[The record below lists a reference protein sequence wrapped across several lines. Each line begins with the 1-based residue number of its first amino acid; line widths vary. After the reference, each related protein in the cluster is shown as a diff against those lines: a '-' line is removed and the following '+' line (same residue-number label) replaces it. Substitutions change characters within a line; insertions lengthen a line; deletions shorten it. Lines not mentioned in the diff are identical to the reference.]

1 MHFSRFYSDVNGP
14 GLPQWNEY
22 DIIKGHYI
30 NLDINIT
37 TGQHLY
43 ENRIKFWLNDVPQ
56 SYLQYK
62 TQYDTCFPDG
72 SSKLDTM
79 QNTIY
84 KTQYDPCQPDR

>member
-43 ENRIKFWLNDVPQ
+43 ENRIKFWLNDVPTILSDTSASCSI
-56 SYLQYK
+56 SYGQVIQLLLLCIVLLLTNQVV
-62 TQYDTCFPDG
+62 
-72 SSKLDTM
+72 LL
-79 QNTIY
+79 
-84 KTQYDPCQPDR
+84 